1 MAQIWQDERVYIH
14 GVGVDKLSFEQAKA
28 IYELRRKKVRLHSI
42 ESLEKLKCFTPT
54 ELERLAPYLQFE
66 TNE

>member
-1 MAQIWQDERVYIH
+1 MLQKHPY
-14 GVGVDKLSFEQAKA
+14 LSFEQAKA